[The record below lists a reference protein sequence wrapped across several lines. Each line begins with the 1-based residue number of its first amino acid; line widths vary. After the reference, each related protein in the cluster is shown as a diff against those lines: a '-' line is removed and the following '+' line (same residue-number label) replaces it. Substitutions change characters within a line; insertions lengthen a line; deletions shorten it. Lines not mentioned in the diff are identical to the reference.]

1 MLYVEEGVIGAPGCF
16 SRMIAEGNW
25 MQSGLVDELLPAN
38 RAVVARLM
46 ELERACPMHEAVH
59 V

>member
-1 MLYVEEGVIGAPGCF
+1 MLYVEERVIEVPGCF
-16 SRMIAEGNW
+16 SRMIAERNW
-25 MQSGLVDELLPAN
+25 MQSGLVEVLLSAN

-46 ELERACPMHEAVH
+46 ELERACPMHVAVH

>member
-1 MLYVEEGVIGAPGCF
+1 MLYVGERGIEVPGCF
-16 SRMIAEGNW
+16 SRMIAERNL
-25 MQSGLVDELLPAN
+25 MQLGLVGVLLSAN

-46 ELERACPMHEAVH
+46 ELERACPMHAAVR